1 MDIFLFGHGPRKGDA
16 QVLSEP
22 MQRWLANTEVV
33 RCIIFTVNETDLSL
47 LVNEIKS
54 SSKSAELHIE
64 FCPIQPISTETA
76 TSPSDL
82 FGQPWEALN
91 IMVKQV
97 AASHQSTF
105 FGGRGSALYDH
116 LLWLTAQC
124 FEKATHMNIDS
135 AQPSLAFAD
144 ENVGGEKSN
153 QAMAGLLHFHLEDLI
168 RGRDDDENT
177 GFSDAAR
184 LVNYSGAGLLAG
196 IHKALEPCL
205 KKNMIGRTEVTEGS
219 VTYNLLPDGLTKAA
233 QAWWENKN
241 KPNDFEKTLNIV
253 FGRLPRV
260 QSSDNHGNKYAFE
273 EFFRFMYPLQPVD
286 GLMTVVQRIDDDIEG
301 THILTL
307 NEAIERFADSHF
319 IGDLLHCKMVLD
331 RRTQENRT
339 QTSQHLV
346 VLNPVAT
353 PDFHQEFILALLQTC
368 LVFEQ
373 KHGLR
378 NWMIDIT
385 KPMASLRS
393 AVSTFSFLFNSPT
406 SYIIKDD
413 ESVGK
418 VSPLRVKHMAM
429 RVPNRSAYGVLGQQ
443 RDAHGNNTGEANFL
457 ITMMLM
463 EDLKIQPAGLLGFN
477 PMVPETKP
485 SGTGLTFNEVKNFA
499 RELVSEINLAKGI
512 SNSTRTTD
520 PLVTRGL
527 VEKVE
532 GKPATF
538 QLTYAGRF
546 VATQLHHLR
555 ISEGGN

>member
-1 MDIFLFGHGPRKGDA
+1 MDIFLFGHVLLRGRTT
-16 QVLSEP
+16 VLSEP
-22 MQRWLANTEVV
+22 MQHWLANTEVV
-33 RCIIFTVNETDLSL
+33 RCIIFTVDERDLTP

-54 SSKSAELHIE
+54 YCTSGEIHFE
-64 FCPIQPISTETA
+64 FCPIKPISTATA

-91 IMVKQV
+91 IMIKQV
-97 AASHQSTF
+97 DTSHQSTF

-135 AQPSLAFAD
+135 AQPSLALEHD
-144 ENVGGEKSN
+144 NVGGAKSN

-168 RGRDDDENT
+168 KGREDPENT

-205 KKNMIGRTEVTEGS
+205 KKSMIGRTEVTEGS
-219 VTYNLLPDGLTKAA
+219 VTYNLLPDGLAKAA
-233 QAWWENKN
+233 QAWWKNKT
-241 KPNDFEKTLNIV
+241 KPNDFEKALNIV

-260 QSSDNHGNKYAFE
+260 QSSDDFGKKYGFE

-286 GLMTVVQRIDDDIEG
+286 GLMAVVQRIDDDIEG

-307 NEAIERFADSHF
+307 DEAIERFADSHF

-339 QTSQHLV
+339 QTGQHLV

-353 PDFHQEFILALLQTC
+353 PEFHQEFIIALLQAC
-368 LVFEQ
+368 LIFEQ

-393 AVSTFSFLFNSPT
+393 AVSIFSFLFNSPT

-413 ESVGK
+413 GSVGK
-418 VSPLRVKHMAM
+418 VSPLRVKHMAI
-429 RVPNRSAYGVLGQQ
+429 RVPNRSAYGVLSQQ

-463 EDLKIQPAGLLGFN
+463 EGIKTKPKGLLDYN
-477 PMVPETKP
+477 PMEPETGP
-485 SGTGLTFNEVKNFA
+485 SGKGLTFDEVKNFA
-499 RELVSEINLAKGI
+499 GELVSEIDLSEGI
-512 SNSTRTTD
+512 SNSTRTTN

-527 VEKVE
+527 VEKLE

-538 QLTYAGRF
+538 QLTYTGRF

>member
-1 MDIFLFGHGPRKGDA
+1 MDIFLFGHGPREGETT
-16 QVLSEP
+16 VLSEP
-22 MQRWLANTEVV
+22 MQHWLANTEVV
-33 RCIIFTVNETDLSL
+33 RCVIFTVNEIDLTL
-47 LVNEIKS
+47 LINEIKS

-64 FCPIQPISTETA
+64 SCPIKPISTATA

-97 AASHQSTF
+97 DTSHQSTF

-124 FEKATHMNIDS
+124 FQEATHMNIDS
-135 AQPSLAFAD
+135 AQPSLALAD

-153 QAMAGLLHFHLEDLI
+153 QAMAGLLHFHLEDLLK
-168 RGRDDDENT
+168 GRDDDENT

-219 VTYNLLPDGLTKAA
+219 VTYNLLPEGLTKAA

-241 KPNDFEKTLNIV
+241 KPHDFEKTLNIV
-253 FGRLPRV
+253 FGRLPHV
-260 QSSDNHGNKYAFE
+260 QSSDDDGNKYAFE

-286 GLMTVVQRIDDDIEG
+286 GLMTVVQRIDDNIEG

-353 PDFHQEFILALLQTC
+353 PDFHQEFILALLQAC
-368 LVFEQ
+368 LMFEQ

-385 KPMASLRS
+385 KPLASLRS

-406 SYIIKDD
+406 SYIIKDG

-418 VSPLRVKHMAM
+418 VSPVSIKHMSL

-463 EDLKIQPAGLLGFN
+463 EDLKTQPTGLLGFN

-485 SGTGLTFNEVKNFA
+485 SGKGLTFDEVKNFA
-499 RELVSEINLAKGI
+499 RELVSEINLAEGI
-512 SNSTRTTD
+512 SNSTRTTN

-538 QLTYAGRF
+538 QLTYTGRF

>member
-1 MDIFLFGHGPRKGDA
+1 
-16 QVLSEP
+16 
-22 MQRWLANTEVV
+22 
-33 RCIIFTVNETDLSL
+33 
-47 LVNEIKS
+47 
-54 SSKSAELHIE
+54 
-64 FCPIQPISTETA
+64 
-76 TSPSDL
+76 
-82 FGQPWEALN
+82 
-91 IMVKQV
+91 
-97 AASHQSTF
+97 
-105 FGGRGSALYDH
+105 
-116 LLWLTAQC
+116 
-124 FEKATHMNIDS
+124 
-135 AQPSLAFAD
+135 
-144 ENVGGEKSN
+144 
-153 QAMAGLLHFHLEDLI
+153 
-168 RGRDDDENT
+168 
-177 GFSDAAR
+177 
-184 LVNYSGAGLLAG
+184 
-196 IHKALEPCL
+196 
-205 KKNMIGRTEVTEGS
+205 
-219 VTYNLLPDGLTKAA
+219 
-233 QAWWENKN
+233 
-241 KPNDFEKTLNIV
+241 
-253 FGRLPRV
+253 
-260 QSSDNHGNKYAFE
+260 
-273 EFFRFMYPLQPVD
+273 MYPLQPID

-307 NEAIERFADSHF
+307 DQAIERFADSHF

-353 PDFHQEFILALLQTC
+353 PEFHQEFIIALLQAC

-385 KPMASLRS
+385 KPVATLRS
-393 AVSTFSFLFNSPT
+393 AVSIFSFLFNSPT

-413 ESVGK
+413 ESDGK
-418 VSPLRVKHMAM
+418 VSPLRVKHMTM

-463 EDLKIQPAGLLGFN
+463 EDLKTQPAGLLGFN

-485 SGTGLTFNEVKNFA
+485 SGTGLTFEEVKNLA

-520 PLVTRGL
+520 PLVNRGL
-527 VEKVE
+527 VEKLE

-538 QLTYAGRF
+538 QLTYTGRF